1 MRTFYL
7 IFSFVCIN
15 IATVFAQ
22 QTKLFNVNFQR
33 ANIKQVVTEL
43 ERQSNFLFYYDE
55 TQLDSIRITL
65 SASEKNLSFILD
77 ETLNKI
83 GFYYAI
89 VGNRV
94 FITKGNLIDPLLA
107 RNGVDSLNQS
117 GVPLAI
123 LPANFLKEEVVD
135 IKPIQSTSEN
145 KVYNIGIQTNNVTRE
160 NATVTGYLR
169 DIKTAEPIVGASIYV
184 PLSKTGITTNQF
196 GYFTITLPKG
206 PQLLEIKG
214 MGMRDTKRQ
223 LMVYG
228 DGKLDIDMQEQIT
241 TLREVKISAE
251 KVANVRN
258 LEMGVTKLDIKSIKQ
273 VPTVFGETD
282 VLKVVLTLP
291 GVQSVGESSANFNVR
306 GGAADQNLILLND
319 ATIYN
324 PTHFFGFFS
333 AFDPDLIKDVELYKS
348 SIPERYGGRLA
359 SVLDVTNREGSRKKL
374 TGSVG
379 LGLLTSRFYL
389 EGPIDTNSTSFIVGA
404 RTSYADWLLKSL
416 QNKSYQNSSASF
428 YDVNLD
434 LSHKINDKNFLYLT
448 SYISNDGFKLN
459 GDTTYN
465 YGNSNLILKWRHI
478 FTNKLYGVLSG
489 GYDYY
494 KYSIAGNTT
503 PANAYLFNFNIR
515 QLNLRSDF
523 NYYLNNKNTINIG
536 LSSILYRLNPGSN
549 NPVGAKSVVAPI
561 NIATERALESAL
573 YVGDKMDI
581 TEKLSVNLGIRLSMF
596 NYLGPQTVNNY
607 SPGFPT
613 VPDHKTGSI
622 TYGSGQFIKTYSA
635 PEIRTSLRYIITD
648 NFSVKASYNTTRQ
661 YIHLLSNTTSI
672 SPTDVWKLSDN
683 NIKPQYG
690 DQLSLGLYKN
700 FSSNTIETSVEVYYK
715 RIKNYLDYR
724 SGAQLVLNPAIE
736 NDVLPVRGKAY
747 GLEFFVKKTTGKLN
761 GWVSYTYSRILL
773 QQNDVNAGEL
783 INGGNFY
790 AANYDK
796 PHSVNFI
803 GNYRITHRYSASLNA
818 VYSTGRPITV
828 PISRFNYGGSD
839 RVYYSDRNVYRIPD
853 YFRLDFSAT
862 FEANHKLNQRF
873 HNSWTFGVYNLTGR
887 HNPYSTYFIS
897 ESGRVNGYKLS
908 IFASM
913 IPFASYNIRF

>member
-1 MRTFYL
+1 
-7 IFSFVCIN
+7 
-15 IATVFAQ
+15 
-22 QTKLFNVNFQR
+22 
-33 ANIKQVVTEL
+33 
-43 ERQSNFLFYYDE
+43 
-55 TQLDSIRITL
+55 
-65 SASEKNLSFILD
+65 
-77 ETLNKI
+77 
-83 GFYYAI
+83 
-89 VGNRV
+89 
-94 FITKGNLIDPLLA
+94 
-107 RNGVDSLNQS
+107 
-117 GVPLAI
+117 
-123 LPANFLKEEVVD
+123 
-135 IKPIQSTSEN
+135 
-145 KVYNIGIQTNNVTRE
+145 
-160 NATVTGYLR
+160 
-169 DIKTAEPIVGASIYV
+169 
-184 PLSKTGITTNQF
+184 
-196 GYFTITLPKG
+196 
-206 PQLLEIKG
+206 
-214 MGMRDTKRQ
+214 
-223 LMVYG
+223 
-228 DGKLDIDMQEQIT
+228 
-241 TLREVKISAE
+241 
-251 KVANVRN
+251 
-258 LEMGVTKLDIKSIKQ
+258 
-273 VPTVFGETD
+273 
-282 VLKVVLTLP
+282 
-291 GVQSVGESSANFNVR
+291 
-306 GGAADQNLILLND
+306 
-319 ATIYN
+319 
-324 PTHFFGFFS
+324 
-333 AFDPDLIKDVELYKS
+333 
-348 SIPERYGGRLA
+348 
-359 SVLDVTNREGSRKKL
+359 
-374 TGSVG
+374 
-379 LGLLTSRFYL
+379 
-389 EGPIDTNSTSFIVGA
+389 
-404 RTSYADWLLKSL
+404 
-416 QNKSYQNSSASF
+416 
-428 YDVNLD
+428 VNLD

-478 FTNKLYGVLSG
+478 FNNKLYGVLSG

-581 TEKLSVNLGIRLSMF
+581 TEKLSVNLGLRLSMF
-596 NYLGPQTVNNY
+596 NYLGPQTVSNY

-613 VPDHKTGSI
+613 VPDYKTGSI

-683 NIKPQYG
+683 NIKPQSG

-736 NDVLPVRGKAY
+736 NDVLPFRGKAY

-773 QQNDVNAGEL
+773 QQNDANAGEL
-783 INGGNFY
+783 INDGNFY

-803 GNYRITHRYSASLNA
+803 GNYRITHRYSISLNA

-862 FEANHKLNQRF
+862 FDANHKLNQRF